1 MPLTDI
7 KCRQAKPGEKLI
19 KLSDGAGLQ
28 FHIFP
33 SGSKLWRGAY
43 RFDGKPKTYT
53 LGAYPDVGLQDA
65 RDEWRKA
72 KAQLEVGKDPTVE
85 RRVDKLR
92 AVSASGTTFEQVA
105 IEWRATKYPT
115 VSKTGDD
122 ALHRVAMNI
131 FPDLGGLPVASI
143 NSPMVLASLRRIE
156 ARGSLDMTK
165 RVQRLVARIFNY
177 AVASGLRTDN
187 PAAPV
192 KEALRGHVAGHFAAI
207 EVEEFPQFLADLAAA
222 EPEMDIKTRVATR
235 LAMHTFV
242 RTEEIVGAPWSEVNL
257 EKAVWTIPAERMKM
271 KREHIVPLSRQAVA
285 LFRMMEPITGG
296 RPFIFPHRSKG
307 RQHMDNNTIL
317 RALGRMGYK
326 GRMTGHGFRSLA
338 MSAITQQLGYDQ
350 KIVDLQLAHVKKD
363 RVDQA
368 YDRAKWMKD
377 RTCMM
382 QDWSDYIDAIATSGR
397 L

>member
-19 KLSDGAGLQ
+19 KLSDGVGLQ
-28 FHIFP
+28 LHISP
-33 SGSKLWRGAY
+33 KGSKLWRGAY
-43 RFDGKPKTYT
+43 RFDGKPKTFSI
-53 LGAYPDVGLQDA
+53 GAYPGVSLQDA
-65 RDEWRKA
+65 REAWRAA
-72 KAQLEVGKDPTVE
+72 KTLLEAGKDPTVE
-85 RRVDKLR
+85 RRIGKLL
-92 AVSASGTTFEQVA
+92 AVSANSRTFEQVA

-143 NSPMVLASLRRIE
+143 NPPMVLASLRRIE

-165 RVQRLVARIFNY
+165 RVQRLVVRIFNY
-177 AVASGLRTDN
+177 AVASGLRMDN

-192 KEALRGHVAGHFAAI
+192 KEALKGHKAGHFAAI

-222 EPEMDIKTRVATR
+222 EPELEIKTRVATR

-242 RTEEIVGAPWSEVNL
+242 RTEEIIGAPWSEIDL
-257 EKAVWTIPAERMKM
+257 DKALWIIPAARMKM
-271 KREHIVPLSRQAVA
+271 RRDHIVPLSRQVVA

-338 MSAITQQLGYDQ
+338 MSAITQQLSYDE

-363 RVDQA
+363 KVDQA
-368 YDRAKWMKD
+368 YDRAKWLRD
-377 RTCMM
+377 RTRMM
-382 QDWSDYIDAIATSGR
+382 QDWSDYIEAIATTGQ

>member
-7 KCRQAKPGEKLI
+7 KCRQAKSGEKLI

-28 FHIFP
+28 LHIFP
-33 SGSKLWRGAY
+33 KGSKLWRGAY

-53 LGAYPDVGLQDA
+53 IGAYPGVGLQDA
-65 RDEWRKA
+65 REAWRKA
-72 KAQLEVGKDPTVE
+72 KAQLEDGKDPTVE
-85 RRVDKLR
+85 RRIGKLL
-92 AVSASGTTFEQVA
+92 AVSASGRTFEQVS

-115 VSKTGDD
+115 ASKTGDD

-143 NSPMVLASLRRIE
+143 NPPMVLASLRRIE

-165 RVQRLVARIFNY
+165 RVQRLVVRIFNY
-177 AVASGLRTDN
+177 AVASGLRADN

-192 KEALRGHVAGHFAAI
+192 KEALKGHKAGHFAAI

-222 EPEMDIKTRVATR
+222 EPEMEIKTRVATR

-242 RTEEIVGAPWSEVNL
+242 RTEEIIGAPWSEVDL
-257 EKAVWTIPAERMKM
+257 DRAVWIIPGLRMKM
-271 KREHIVPLSRQAVA
+271 GRDHIVPLSRQAVA

-338 MSAITQQLGYDQ
+338 MSAITQQLGHDE

-363 RVDQA
+363 KVDQA
-368 YDRAKWMKD
+368 YDRAKWLVE
-377 RTCMM
+377 RRRMM